1 MNIDQ
6 IRRIVNTPDM
16 PKNLARAE
24 IIKSL
29 AGDKGAILTVLQMVN
44 ARIEADRIT
53 SRIIE
58 MYNDARKP

>member
-16 PKNLARAE
+16 PENLARAE

>member
-1 MNIDQ
+1 MNIEQ

-16 PKNLARAE
+16 PENLARAE

>member
-16 PKNLARAE
+16 PENLARAE

-29 AGDKGAILTVLQMVN
+29 AGEKGAILTVLQMVN